1 MRVVFM
7 GTPELASD
15 ILRSLDERFEV
26 VAAFCQ
32 PDKPVGRKQI
42 LTPPPVK
49 ETAEELGIPVYQPK
63 GFKNGKAAQ
72 LLREMAPDIIA
83 VCAYGRILPQEVLDI
98 PVYGCVN
105 LHGSLLPEYRG
116 SAPVQRAIMDGAEVT
131 GLTAIMMS
139 AEMDSGDI
147 LDKLEIPIGEMDT
160 ELMMSKMGEVGGPFF
175 CDVIEKLCSGLI
187 EPAPQDSGKAT
198 YAPPIEKSEGDFD
211 FSRKAKDIVNLI
223 RGLSMWPMAS
233 FEYEGKKIKVCT
245 ASYAET
251 EGEIG
256 EILSLNP
263 LTIAAAEGS
272 VVVGDVIPQGSRR
285 MSGTEWA
292 RGRRFKTGDKVFI

>member
-116 SAPVQRAIMDGAEVT
+116 SAPVQRAIMDGRYELVCSYILEYENTKNTDTVKRSLIKAFQDKY
-131 GLTAIMMS
+131 S
-139 AEMDSGDI
+139 AYY
-147 LDKLEIPIGEMDT
+147 
-160 ELMMSKMGEVGGPFF
+160 V
-175 CDVIEKLCSGLI
+175 
-187 EPAPQDSGKAT
+187 
-198 YAPPIEKSEGDFD
+198 PIERKTVLESKITEIMEYGIKYKDAVHVACAIYAKCDYFLTTDIKFQKHYKGNEISIINPIDF
-211 FSRKAKDIVNLI
+211 IQI
-223 RGLSMWPMAS
+223 
-233 FEYEGKKIKVCT
+233 T
-245 ASYAET
+245 
-251 EGEIG
+251 GE
-256 EILSLNP
+256 E
-263 LTIAAAEGS
+263 E
-272 VVVGDVIPQGSRR
+272 
-285 MSGTEWA
+285 
-292 RGRRFKTGDKVFI
+292 